1 MAVHMGKK
9 KMVHGGKV
17 KKMAKG
23 GMMKEEKMMKREGRG
38 MAKADMQKK
47 MAKGGMAKK
56 GYHKMPDGKMMKDS
70 AHKGMKKMAYGGKV
84 KKMQEGGMASGNTQ
98 AEIEKLNQR
107 IEMLQRQAAQ
117 QARGLS
123 QRSTG
128 LGGVPGDMRALA
140 PQGGASL
147 GGMKKGGKVNMSDE
161 KLIKKVARAVN
172 KATGRQDMLAKDKT
186 GPQQEIGM
194 DQRKAKGK
202 FSKYHDKGKEEV
214 ALLESAK
221 FAEQELENERKA
233 EDKSKAPKFKK
244 GGSVKAKRDG
254 CAVRG
259 KTRGRMV

>member
-17 KKMAKG
+17 KKMAHG

-38 MAKADMQKK
+38 MAKADMQKMMGKKK
-47 MAKGGMAKK
+47 MMAGGMAKA
-56 GYHKMPDGKMMKDS
+56 DTQ
-70 AHKGMKKMAYGGKV
+70 KKMAYGGKV
-84 KKMQEGGMASGNTQ
+84 KKMQEGGMATGNTQ

-107 IEMLQRQAAQ
+107 IEMLKRQAAQ
-117 QARGLS
+117 QARAVP
-123 QRSTG
+123 QRSR

>member
-1 MAVHMGKK
+1 MPAKSKKQLRFMQAVANNPAFAKKVGVPTKVGKEFSKEKNMK
-9 KMVHGGKV
+9 KGNENALMKKV
-17 KKMAKG
+17 
-23 GMMKEEKMMKREGRG
+23 GRN
-38 MAKADMQKK
+38 MAKADMQK
-47 MAKGGMAKK
+47 MN
-56 GYHKMPDGKMMKDS
+56 P
-70 AHKGMKKMAYGGKV
+70 GMKKY
-84 KKMQEGGMASGNTQ
+84 E
-98 AEIEKLNQR
+98 
-107 IEMLQRQAAQ
+107 
-117 QARGLS
+117 
-123 QRSTG
+123 
-128 LGGVPGDMRALA
+128 
-140 PQGGASL
+140 
-147 GGMKKGGKVNMSDE
+147 KGGEVNMSDE

-202 FSKYHDKGKEEV
+202 FSKYHDRGKEEV

>member
-1 MAVHMGKK
+1 
-9 KMVHGGKV
+9 
-17 KKMAKG
+17 
-23 GMMKEEKMMKREGRG
+23 
-38 MAKADMQKK
+38 
-47 MAKGGMAKK
+47 
-56 GYHKMPDGKMMKDS
+56 
-70 AHKGMKKMAYGGKV
+70 
-84 KKMQEGGMASGNTQ
+84 
-98 AEIEKLNQR
+98 
-107 IEMLQRQAAQ
+107 
-117 QARGLS
+117 
-123 QRSTG
+123 
-128 LGGVPGDMRALA
+128 MRALA

>member
-1 MAVHMGKK
+1 
-9 KMVHGGKV
+9 
-17 KKMAKG
+17 
-23 GMMKEEKMMKREGRG
+23 
-38 MAKADMQKK
+38 
-47 MAKGGMAKK
+47 
-56 GYHKMPDGKMMKDS
+56 MPDGKMMKDS
-70 AHKGMKKMAYGGKV
+70 AHKGMKKMA
-84 KKMQEGGMASGNTQ
+84 
-98 AEIEKLNQR
+98 
-107 IEMLQRQAAQ
+107 
-117 QARGLS
+117 
-123 QRSTG
+123 
-128 LGGVPGDMRALA
+128 
-140 PQGGASL
+140 
-147 GGMKKGGKVNMSDE
+147 KGGEVNMSDE
-161 KLIKKVARAVN
+161 KLIKKIARAVN

-259 KTRGRMV
+259 KTRGRMI